1 LRAVHVDRN
10 ARHRGLPVCVGVA
23 LAGSQLDGD
32 AVQQIMPL
40 AARREA
46 DGADGLWLSVAEEG
60 HSPCGC

>member
-10 ARHRGLPVCVGVA
+10 ATPGAVPVCVGVA

-32 AVQQIMPL
+32 AVQQLLPL